1 MLTMIVYQLQPPGAN
16 ASRFSW
22 MRILRL
28 MAYRSRE
35 ARLGQA
41 AGSLTFTTTI
51 ALVPLLTVALAV
63 FTVFPQFGQFQSVL
77 QHWLID
83 NLMPESISR
92 QVLGYLTQFTS
103 KASRLGV
110 VGIAGLL
117 ISAVTLIFTVDR
129 SINSIWRVRRRRPLG
144 QRVLIYWAAMT
155 LGPVV
160 MGLGVLSMSYLVS
173 ASGGWVGSAL
183 ADIQFLL
190 DGFEGLMLT
199 ALLAALYKYLP
210 NLAVSWRHALTG
222 SILATMATEAARQL
236 LAHYLSAMPT
246 YSRIYGAFAT
256 VPIFL
261 IWIYT
266 LWIIFLFGAVVV
278 SILPIVFQTGLRQAS
293 GPGWPFQLAIEV
305 LQHLENSRHNARRGY
320 SIKDLVIGLNADQVD
335 LEPVIETLKNMD
347 WIGTL
352 EEEDRRMP
360 RLIMLVDP
368 GQTPL
373 LPLMERMLLT
383 PDDRLQFLWAKW
395 EGLTLKDAGI

>member
-1 MLTMIVYQLQPPGAN
+1 
-16 ASRFSW
+16 
-22 MRILRL
+22 
-28 MAYRSRE
+28 
-35 ARLGQA
+35 
-41 AGSLTFTTTI
+41 
-51 ALVPLLTVALAV
+51 
-63 FTVFPQFGQFQSVL
+63 
-77 QHWLID
+77 
-83 NLMPESISR
+83 
-92 QVLGYLTQFTS
+92 
-103 KASRLGV
+103 
-110 VGIAGLL
+110 
-117 ISAVTLIFTVDR
+117 
-129 SINSIWRVRRRRPLG
+129 
-144 QRVLIYWAAMT
+144 
-155 LGPVV
+155 
-160 MGLGVLSMSYLVS
+160 
-173 ASGGWVGSAL
+173 
-183 ADIQFLL
+183 
-190 DGFEGLMLT
+190 
-199 ALLAALYKYLP
+199 
-210 NLAVSWRHALTG
+210 
-222 SILATMATEAARQL
+222 MATEAARQL